1 MSTATKKAGEKQPKD
16 KTVRFNANIPE
27 KLYRQVK
34 VKAAQE
40 GVKLNDLAIKWMEA
54 WVKN

>member
-27 KLYRQVK
+27 QLYRQVK